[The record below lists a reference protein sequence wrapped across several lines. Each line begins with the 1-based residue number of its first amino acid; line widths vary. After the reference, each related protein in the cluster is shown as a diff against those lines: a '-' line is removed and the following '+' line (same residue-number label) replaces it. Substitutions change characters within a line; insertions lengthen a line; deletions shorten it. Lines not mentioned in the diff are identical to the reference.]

1 MTKNFRFLTLI
12 IFFVFAVASGAKS
25 QASREPAHAQ
35 ARKFPLSSLARTD
48 CRLKARYQECPSKVM
63 TEILSQGK
71 SAIPVLISQLTDTGK
86 TQKPIEPDWSYTDSG
101 DVAYL
106 ILISLFTNRD
116 GTFNL
121 PDVPTW
127 KTVMKGCI
135 TGVEGC
141 WREYV
146 SKNGRES
153 VQQAWL
159 KAWNLN
165 KDKISWD
172 AKEQCFRVAGVIT
185 GRGNTG
191 KK

>member
-25 QASREPAHAQ
+25 QASHESGHAHAG
-35 ARKFPLSSLARTD
+35 KFPLSSFDRTD
-48 CRLKARYQECPSKVM
+48 CRLKARFQECSNKVM
-63 TEILSQGK
+63 TDILAEGK
-71 SAIPVLISQLTDTGK
+71 NAIPILISQLTDTGT

-101 DVAYL
+101 DAAYF
-106 ILISLFTNRD
+106 ILITNGD

-127 KTVMKGCI
+127 QTVINGCT

-146 SKNGRES
+146 SKNGRQS
-153 VQQAWL
+153 VQQAWM
-159 KAWNLN
+159 KAWSLN

-172 AKEQCFRVAGVIT
+172 AKEKCFRVAGVIT
-185 GRGNTG
+185 GRGKTG

>member
-25 QASREPAHAQ
+25 QASHESAHAQ
-35 ARKFPLSSLARTD
+35 ARKFPLSSFDRTD

-63 TEILSQGK
+63 TGILGQGK
-71 SAIPVLISQLTDTGK
+71 GAVPVLISQLNDSGRTK
-86 TQKPIEPDWSYTDSG
+86 EPIEPDWSYTDSG
-101 DVAYL
+101 DVAYF
-106 ILISLFTNRD
+106 ILISLFTNGD

-127 KTVMKGCI
+127 QTVMNGCT

-146 SKNGRES
+146 RKNGRQS
-153 VQQAWL
+153 VQQAWM
-159 KAWNLN
+159 KAWDLN

-172 AKEQCFRVAGVIT
+172 AKEKCFRVAGVIT
-185 GRGNTG
+185 GRGKAG